1 MNIRYPFLNLATV
14 NEPYIGEIRDA
25 VARVIDSGRYIGSN
39 ENKEFEKELATMIG
53 TSNAIGVGNGL
64 DALRLIIRGYI
75 ELGRLHRGDEVIVP
89 ANSFVASALAVTE
102 CGLDVRFADVDPD
115 TANIDW
121 ARLPLDS
128 RTRAVMPVHL
138 YGRVCPVPDTLP
150 DGMIVIEDN
159 AQAIGASLNGRMTG
173 AIGHAAGMS
182 FYPTKNVGALGDAGA
197 VTTCDDELA
206 HTVRMLGNYGADT
219 PYHNIYAGINSRLDP
234 IQAAI
239 LRAKLP
245 HMAAENATRRRN
257 AEVYLTEIDNP
268 LIITP
273 RVPDSPENHVWH
285 QFVVRIADGR
295 RDAFRRHMA
304 AHGVETAVHYPTPIH
319 RQPCYAATCRHTSL
333 PVAEQLADQV
343 VSLPVSRC
351 TSPADA
357 AEIAGIANLFR
368 G

>member
-1 MNIRYPFLNLATV
+1 MNIRFPFLDLATV
-14 NEPYIGEIRDA
+14 NEPYIGEIHA
-25 VARVIDSGRYIGSN
+25 AAARVIDSGRYIGGA
-39 ENKEFEKELATMIG
+39 ETQGFETELAAATG
-53 TSNAIGVGNGL
+53 TSHAIGVGNGL
-64 DALRLIIRGYI
+64 DALRLIIRACI
-75 ELGRLHRGDEVIVP
+75 ELRRLRRGDEVIVP

-102 CGLDVRFADVDPD
+102 CGLNVRFADVDPD

-121 ARLPLDS
+121 ARLPVGS
-128 RTRAVMPVHL
+128 HTRAVMPVHL
-138 YGRVCPVPDTLP
+138 YGRACPVPDSLP

-159 AQAIGASLNGRMTG
+159 AQAIGASIGQRMTG
-173 AIGHAAGMS
+173 ALGHAAGMS

-197 VTTCDDELA
+197 VTTSDDELA

-219 PYHNIYAGINSRLDP
+219 PYHNVYAGINSRLDP

-257 AEVYLTEIDNP
+257 AETYLAEINNP

-273 RVPDSPENHVWH
+273 SVPDHPEAHVWH
-285 QFVVRIADGR
+285 QFVVRITGGR

-304 AHGVETAVHYPTPIH
+304 ANGVETAVHYPTPIH
-319 RQPCYAATCRHTSL
+319 RLPCYAAACGNLSL
-333 PVAEQLADQV
+333 PVAEMLADQV

-357 AEIAGIANLFR
+357 AEIAGIANAFR